1 MVLVTELLR
10 NCDGDGD
17 GGGDDADDDDDDDD
31 PNPIVLS
38 LIRGWSKS
46 IHDNSSSTLI
56 QNHGHVWRIPQISNK
71 LLPKGVR

>member
-31 PNPIVLS
+31 DPNPIMYAFPDQGLVQ
-38 LIRGWSKS
+38 
-46 IHDNSSSTLI
+46 IH
-56 QNHGHVWRIPQISNK
+56 P
-71 LLPKGVR
+71 